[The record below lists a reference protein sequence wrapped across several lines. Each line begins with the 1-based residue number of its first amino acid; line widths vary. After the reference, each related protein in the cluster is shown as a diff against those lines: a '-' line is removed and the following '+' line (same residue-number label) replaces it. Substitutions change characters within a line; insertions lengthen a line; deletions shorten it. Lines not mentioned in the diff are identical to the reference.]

1 MRDPETAQGIWFIT
15 LMPLLFASSIFASP
29 SNMPGWLQPV
39 VKANPLTV
47 VSDATRGLLLGGPVD
62 TPLWQSLAWIAG
74 ITVVFFALA
83 VRGYRRV
90 G

>member
-1 MRDPETAQGIWFIT
+1 MRDPETARGVWFIT

-47 VSDATRGLLLGGPVD
+47 VSDATRGLLVGGPVA
-62 TPLWQSLAWIAG
+62 TPVWQSAAWIAG
-74 ITVVFFALA
+74 ITVVFVALA

-90 G
+90 A